1 MVPHVDPGHGDGEER
16 ELGEPVRPVGEL
28 DEGTADAQGEPL
40 EIEVVEPA
48 QVVLDRDDS
57 LGVRQRDGRAAVG
70 EPAGQLVGKRKA
82 GPERELL

>member
-1 MVPHVDPGHGDGEER
+1 MPQVDPGHGGGEER

-28 DEGTADAQGEPL
+28 DERAADAQRQAL
-40 EIEVVEPA
+40 EIEIVEPA
-48 QVVLDRDDS
+48 QPVLDRDDS
-57 LGVRQRDGRAAVG
+57 LRVRQRDGRAAVG